1 MSFYINNSLKYKKM
15 IKKVPL
21 YVKIIIGLVFGIIWA
36 LLSGWYGWQDFTSDW
51 IAPFGTIF
59 INLLK
64 LIAVPLILF
73 SIISGIVSLG
83 NPKDLGKLGLR
94 TLSLYLFTT
103 VFAVSLGLLLVN
115 VIKPGKLIS
124 KELRMENR
132 ISYELWAQKE
142 KVNIKDGKHYLQ
154 DPNYKDVVQSK
165 MEKAGTEVADEST
178 LPNIKA
184 PEKSGPL
191 QALVDMVPSNIF
203 EALTK
208 RASMLQIIFF
218 AIFFGIA
225 LLYIPKDKAKP
236 VIQFVDGCSEIF
248 IKMVD
253 IVMRG
258 APFFVFAL
266 MAGVVNKIAGDSP
279 NKIVEL
285 FKGLGWYSLTVL
297 VGLVLMAFVIYPLI
311 LKILV
316 PSRKVGGFIKGI
328 SSAQALAFSTSSSAA
343 TLPVTM
349 ECVEENLGVKKKTAG
364 FVLPIGATINM
375 DGTSLYQAIA
385 VVFLAQLHLIDLN
398 FGQQVTI
405 VLTATLASIGSA
417 AVPSAGL
424 VMLMV
429 VLTSVDLNPGWIA
442 IIMPVDRILDMVRTV
457 VNVTGD
463 ACVASVMDKFVQEDA
478 KENLDSD
485 IQLDKVELI
494 RNKEN

>member
-1 MSFYINNSLKYKKM
+1 MV
-15 IKKVPL
+15 KKVPL
-21 YVKIIIGLVFGIIWA
+21 YVKIIIGLVFGIVWA
-36 LLSGWYGWQDFTSDW
+36 LLSGWYGWQWFTSDW

-103 VFAVSLGLLLVN
+103 VLAVSLGLLLVN

-124 KELRMENR
+124 KELRTENR
-132 ISYELWAQKE
+132 ITYELWAQKE
-142 KVNIKDGKHYLQ
+142 QVSIKDGECFLQ
-154 DPNYKDVVQSK
+154 DPKYKDIVENK
-165 MEKAGTEVADEST
+165 LEKAGSGEADQNT
-178 LPNIKA
+178 PPNINKSK
-184 PEKSGPL
+184 ESGPL
-191 QALVDMVPSNIF
+191 QPLVDMVPQNIF
-203 EALTK
+203 QALTGGG
-208 RASMLQIIFF
+208 SMLQIIFF

-236 VIQFVDGCSEIF
+236 VIQFVDGGSEVF

-253 IVMRG
+253 IIMKG

-266 MAGVVNKIAGDSP
+266 MAGVVNDIAGDSP
-279 NKIVEL
+279 RKIVEL
-285 FKGLGWYSLTVL
+285 FKGLGWYSVTVFL
-297 VGLVLMAFVIYPLI
+297 GLILMAFVIYPLI

-316 PSRKVGGFIKGI
+316 PSRKTGAFIKGI

-385 VVFLAQLHLIDLN
+385 VVFLAQLHLIDLS

-463 ACVASVMDKFVQEDA
+463 ACVASAMDKYVDEE
-478 KENLDSD
+478 KSNSENLKSD
-485 IQLDKVELI
+485 LQVDLGKVELV